1 VELVDLFCGC
11 GGLSLGAHNA
21 GFETALAVDSDSNLR
36 SAYRRNF
43 VGRSVAG
50 FDLQKVAG
58 EALRARLRTRKLTG
72 VIGGPPC
79 QGFSVMGR
87 SQKDDPRNT
96 LVSKF
101 LEIAISL
108 EPAFFVM
115 ENVPGFLSDRHS
127 ALREAALSQIPQKY
141 KIVGPVK
148 LNAADYGGATNRERV
163 VLIGYDPDYLDELS
177 LSDLEN
183 AKLDRPRVTVGEAL
197 SGLVASKANTAT
209 DVGFDWV
216 RLDRRCERSD
226 YATSL
231 HPSAPCR
238 YLSKTA
244 RRLYSEGYVTGF
256 QPTEHA
262 PQTIKRFSETEP
274 GKQETVSRYY
284 RLAWDRTAPTL
295 RAGTGSDRGSYQA
308 ARPIHPEEPR
318 VITVR
323 EAARLQGFPDWFM
336 FHPTKWHSHR
346 MIGNSVSPI
355 FAEAIMRVIASKLDM
370 NENPHGK
377 TYKVGRSADARAS
390 LALDVAGAK

>member
-1 VELVDLFCGC
+1 MRKSCLAR
-11 GGLSLGAHNA
+11 GL
-21 GFETALAVDSDSNLR
+21 
-36 SAYRRNF
+36 
-43 VGRSVAG
+43 
-50 FDLQKVAG
+50 
-58 EALRARLRTRKLTG
+58 
-72 VIGGPPC
+72 
-79 QGFSVMGR
+79 
-87 SQKDDPRNT
+87 
-96 LVSKF
+96 
-101 LEIAISL
+101 
-108 EPAFFVM
+108 PA
-115 ENVPGFLSDRHS
+115 
-127 ALREAALSQIPQKY
+127 
-141 KIVGPVK
+141 
-148 LNAADYGGATNRERV
+148 
-163 VLIGYDPDYLDELS
+163 
-177 LSDLEN
+177 
-183 AKLDRPRVTVGEAL
+183 
-197 SGLVASKANTAT
+197 
-209 DVGFDWV
+209 
-216 RLDRRCERSD
+216 RRCERSD

-346 MIGNSVSPI
+346 MIGNSVSPHI
-355 FAEAIMRVIASKLDM
+355 RGSDHARNRIKARHER
-370 NENPHGK
+370 E
-377 TYKVGRSADARAS
+377 SARKD
-390 LALDVAGAK
+390 L